1 MPFASD
7 LAIFVALEKGYF
19 QREGVDVELV
29 KFQSA
34 TENLNALLAKRTDM
48 AGMIGISTLLL
59 AFEKAPDQFRAFLG
73 TAETETH
80 WGSALLVPP
89 DSPIRSISDLK
100 GKVVG
105 TYEGTTQLMNLR
117 SILQNFMDPDKD
129 VTIRQVRT
137 DLQLPSLGSKQFDA
151 LFTIEPSV
159 TTAVDKGIGRVL
171 EENPRYKYILK
182 PFPVTAN
189 CVSLDFWRKNPDAV
203 KSVYRA
209 LVSASR
215 DIRSDEAATKKYLP
229 KYTPLD
235 TALAEK
241 CRLYHW
247 WLPQEVDLQAIQKLA
262 DLFREQGLLKSEV
275 KTSAMFLDLEK

>member
-1 MPFASD
+1 VQREWSRYKFLKNLFVLALGALTLCVGCGKQQPTDSSSPQPKQVPKVRLSYMPFASD

-48 AGMIGISTLLL
+48 TGMVGISTLLL

-117 SILQNFMDPDKD
+117 SIL
-129 VTIRQVRT
+129 
-137 DLQLPSLGSKQFDA
+137 
-151 LFTIEPSV
+151 
-159 TTAVDKGIGRVL
+159 
-171 EENPRYKYILK
+171 
-182 PFPVTAN
+182 
-189 CVSLDFWRKNPDAV
+189 
-203 KSVYRA
+203 
-209 LVSASR
+209 
-215 DIRSDEAATKKYLP
+215 
-229 KYTPLD
+229 
-235 TALAEK
+235 
-241 CRLYHW
+241 
-247 WLPQEVDLQAIQKLA
+247 
-262 DLFREQGLLKSEV
+262 
-275 KTSAMFLDLEK
+275 